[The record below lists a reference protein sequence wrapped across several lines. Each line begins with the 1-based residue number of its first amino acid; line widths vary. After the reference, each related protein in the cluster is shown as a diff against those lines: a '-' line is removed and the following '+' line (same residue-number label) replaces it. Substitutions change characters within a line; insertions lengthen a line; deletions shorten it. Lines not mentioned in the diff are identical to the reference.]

1 MELSLKERDRISVLR
16 QVSEGVLAAG
26 DGAARF
32 GATARRFRRVRRR
45 FEAAGDE
52 VVVHGLRGRRS
63 NRSLSSET
71 RERALARDPD
81 YADFGATLRAEHVEL
96 ELGVRVS
103 AETVRAWRMG
113 AGLWQRKR
121 KRAKRRSRRPRC
133 AARGELLQRDSSVHA
148 WLEDRG
154 PPDLVLIALH
164 DDATSGFMHG
174 RFVER
179 DTGAANRRAIVE
191 RLERHRPSRGRA
203 RGPRGPLRPAPR
215 HGGARRPHRRP
226 SPAASGAFGPGRCAL
241 ANSKPSPDRAV
252 LPNFSSFRKIE
263 HVHNGRL
270 TAAGFRSIVTVMQ
283 SWPDEETIITCYA
296 FSQRAS

>member
-1 MELSLKERDRISVLR
+1 MEMSFSGDVRRGSNSCPEEERMELSLKERDRISVLR
-16 QVSEGVLAAG
+16 QGSEGVLAAA

-32 GATARRFRRVRRR
+32 GATERRFRRVPRR

-71 RERALARDPD
+71 RERSLANGQGPRLRRFRRHV
-81 YADFGATLRAEHVEL
+81 AGGACRA
-96 ELGVRVS
+96 
-103 AETVRAWRMG
+103 G
-113 AGLWQRKR
+113 AGRARQRGDG
-121 KRAKRRSRRPRC
+121 AGM
-133 AARGELLQRDSSVHA
+133 ADGRGLA
-148 WLEDRG
+148 
-154 PPDLVLIALH
+154 P
-164 DDATSGFMHG
+164 
-174 RFVER
+174 
-179 DTGAANRRAIVE
+179 
-191 RLERHRPSRGRA
+191 RPSRGRA
-203 RGPRGPLRPAPR
+203 CGPRGPLRPAPR
-215 HGGARRPHRRP
+215 SGGARRPHRRP

-296 FSQRAS
+296 FSQHAS